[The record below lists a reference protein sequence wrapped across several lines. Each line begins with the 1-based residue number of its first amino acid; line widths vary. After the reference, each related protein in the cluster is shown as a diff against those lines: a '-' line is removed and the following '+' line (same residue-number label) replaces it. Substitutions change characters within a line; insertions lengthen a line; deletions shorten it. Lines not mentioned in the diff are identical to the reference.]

1 MSIPPFS
8 LLLPPERTAPP
19 AAPFPVSNDMASEYF
34 TFKRFRIRHDRSS
47 MKVGTDG
54 VLLGA
59 WADVSGTSH
68 ILDVGCGC
76 GLIAIMAAQRSAA
89 RVTGLEIDAPSAAQ
103 AAGNAASSPFSAR
116 ISIVCADVRTFSP
129 TEKFDCILSNPPFFE
144 ESLLPPDPV
153 RAGARHTSSLSFAAL
168 VDAAC
173 RLMTPQASFQMIVPA
188 TARTAF
194 LTEASAHGLWLV
206 RRTDVLTVP
215 GKAPKRTL
223 LHLSSARPAEPPA
236 VDELPLCGPDGRRSP
251 QYDRLAHDFY
261 L

>member
-1 MSIPPFS
+1 MSIPLFS
-8 LLLPPERTAPP
+8 LLLPAEKAEPAPALLP
-19 AAPFPVSNDMASEYF
+19 ASNDMPSEYF
-34 TFKRFRIRHDRSS
+34 TFKRFRIHHDLSS

-59 WADVSGTSH
+59 WADVARASR

-89 RVTGLEIDAPSAAQ
+89 HVTGVDIDAPSAAQ
-103 AAGNAASSPFSAR
+103 AAANAAASPFAGR
-116 ISIVCADVRTFSP
+116 IGIVCTDVRTFCP
-129 TEKFDCILSNPPFFE
+129 DERFDCILSNPPFFD

-153 RAGARHTSSLSFAAL
+153 RASARHTSALSFAAL
-168 VDAAC
+168 VEAAC
-173 RLMTPQASFQMIVPA
+173 RLMAPRATLQVIVPA

-194 LTEASAHGLWLV
+194 LTEASARGLWLV
-206 RRTDVLTVP
+206 RRTDVVTVP

-223 LHLSSARPAEPPA
+223 LHLSSGRPDEAPA
-236 VDELPLCGPDGRRSP
+236 VDELPLCGRDGRRSP
-251 QYDRLAHDFY
+251 EYDRLTHDFY

>member
-8 LLLPPERTAPP
+8 LLLPAEKAGLHAALPP
-19 AAPFPVSNDMASEYF
+19 TISDMPSEYF

-59 WADVSGTSH
+59 WADVSGASG

-89 RVTGLEIDAPSAAQ
+89 HVTGVEIDAASAAQ
-103 AAGNAASSPFSAR
+103 AADNAAASPFADR
-116 ISIVCADVRTFSP
+116 IGIVCTDVRTFRP
-129 TEKFDCILSNPPFFE
+129 DTRFDCILSNPPFFD

-153 RAGARHTSSLSFAAL
+153 RAGARHTSALSFAAL
-168 VDAAC
+168 VEAAC
-173 RLMTPQASFQMIVPA
+173 RLMAPRASLQVIVPA

-194 LTEASAHGLWLV
+194 LTEASARGLWLV
-206 RRTDVLTVP
+206 RRTDVVTVP

-223 LHLSSARPAEPPA
+223 LHLSSVRPDEPP
-236 VDELPLCGPDGRRSP
+236 VFDELPLCGRDGRRSP
-251 QYDRLAHDFY
+251 QYDRLARDFY